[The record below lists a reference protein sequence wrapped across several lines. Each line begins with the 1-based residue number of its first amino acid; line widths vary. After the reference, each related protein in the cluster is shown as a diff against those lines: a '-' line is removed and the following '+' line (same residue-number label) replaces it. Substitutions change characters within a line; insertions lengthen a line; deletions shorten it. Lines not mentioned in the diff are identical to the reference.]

1 MAKGG
6 NKHLSAKARRK
17 RLDQRKSSIRKKQFS
32 LEPLEPKVLLAA
44 DGPRLVSISPNEGG
58 LLTQGSTLNIAPNDL
73 TFTFDDAQNIDP
85 DTVGAIQI
93 FRDNVEV
100 VPGFIGI
107 GTSPN
112 EVVVR
117 FAETLTDGNYSVR
130 VGSDL
135 ANDCG
140 AGFSGSV
147 SGNSNIS
154 FSLDLG
160 AQVVSVV
167 PQPIVRS
174 GSGLTQ
180 ARNQIEVYFND
191 DDLADN
197 TSAAENPGFYQ
208 LVFTNDTATN
218 TDDVVYLPANVAY
231 DATTDSATLTFASN
245 LDQLGSGNGT
255 FRLRI
260 GDSSPMPLAPFERTP
275 SVDPGD
281 TFDDAHN
288 LGPIAT
294 RSQLI
299 TGSIDAMPI
308 NITLPG
314 SNDDPGNRDLQTLN
328 GVGDV
333 QRTADTIDGITTIAY
348 NFQSQIGFDPFGNPL
363 FNLIT
368 EAQKDRAR
376 EAFDLWS
383 NYLGVEF
390 VETSS
395 SGLLISTGDMRAI
408 NPAENTGPNDGV
420 IYAVEE
426 DPTFESGRLILDNAE
441 AWYSERGDSPNFNQ
455 QGYFRSVMAGIGN
468 LLGLGSSDHLHQAV
482 VQSTAPR
489 LPFDIS
495 QPSEGI
501 FPTPI
506 DITHG
511 QFVHRPDS
519 VDVDLYRFEV
529 TTPGLFTA
537 ETFAERQED
546 ASLLDSTLNLY
557 AENEDGERV
566 LIASN
571 DDYFSEDSRLQLDL
585 ENGVYFLGVSS
596 TGNSQYNPNVEGS
609 GFGGTT
615 QGAYDLRMR
624 VVPNVENTLIDST
637 GTSFDGDADGVPGG
651 TYNFWFR
658 SGSAEN
664 TIFVDKSAAGGGN
677 GGLGSPFNQIDTA
690 LASAQPGDIVR
701 ILGNGGA
708 DNNLSTVADNIPYQ
722 IGFDTINQV
731 TPLADGASVI
741 VPQGVTVMIDEGA
754 VLKFNQS
761 AILVGSSSASVDRSG
776 AALQVL
782 GTPENSVFFTSI
794 NDDEIGRDTNNLTD
808 NGRSGDWGGI
818 KFRNDVDKEEG
829 RFTDE
834 SAGNFVN
841 YVNHADMRFGGG
853 LVTLDAIQAPVTPID
868 MDTVR
873 PTISFNSITQS
884 SDAAMAANPDAFE
897 ETNFNTFEFQSTP
910 FTSDYTRI
918 GPDIHGNR
926 LTDNSINGLFV
937 RINTGAGSVREELTV
952 SGRWDDT
959 DIVHVLAEN
968 LTVSGTVAA
977 PFGNPVNT
985 TPNIP
990 VEQRFQMQANLDG
1003 SLTIDPGIIVKS
1015 DGARIEAGIGAQILA
1030 EGTVEQNIIFTSI
1043 DDERFGAGGTFNTP
1057 NSTTTGRAN
1066 GGDWAGIYFDLT
1078 SSGSLDHTV
1087 VAFAGG
1093 VTRIEGTTTAF
1104 NPVEIHQADVR
1115 ITNSLFEDNASGV
1128 SADGSSN
1135 RGGRGA
1141 NYPGAIFSIG
1151 AQPVIVNNII
1161 QGTMATPAESLE
1173 NGGGRGPAISV
1184 DPNSL
1189 DHTELRDYGRST
1201 GRLDRFSAYDSN
1213 QGALIR
1219 GNRLGNNDL
1228 NGLVVRGATVSTQSV
1243 WDDTDI
1249 VHVVFDTI
1257 FVPNFEHFVG
1267 LRLES
1272 SADESLVVKFFGDD
1286 AGFTAAGDRGD
1297 IADRIGGTVQ
1307 VIGQPG
1313 NPVVLTSLTDSTVGA
1328 GFDPAGNAQTGTD
1341 GGLVVPRTQPE
1352 GTFTID
1358 YVFGPTLADRPDI
1371 IDALER
1377 AAQFWESRLEDPVT
1391 VVFDADINQLGGNT
1405 AGQASGEV
1413 IGIPYSTVREQLI
1426 ADARPHERYVS
1437 GLPEAG
1443 NLTATFPAT
1452 ADPTDTFQLNE
1463 NIVLTYGN
1471 AKALGIDPATLPVA
1485 PSQFDANISIDGTID
1500 IDTETDADL
1509 AFEVM
1514 IHEIGHALGFTSSVE
1529 TVGNAGGDVFLTPLD
1544 LFRFEPGDGGEDFTN
1559 SPRVLD
1565 PTLEHVFYDGGVFN
1579 PAGIPIT
1586 DIALGD
1592 VPLSRG
1598 VDSVDG
1604 EQASHWRDEEA
1615 LGGIYI
1621 GLMDPITGGAFTSRD
1636 ARAFDVI
1643 GYDIVQGEGIPGE
1656 WRGLVIDELA
1666 NNRNVE
1672 VLTETESPNSSTSV
1686 NSSPGTAEFIGNL
1699 APAINAGDDVR
1710 RLGFEVHGFLN
1721 TQSDVDV
1728 FSFDANAGT
1737 DVWIDIDQTTIGLDT
1752 VVELVASDGS
1762 VLASS
1767 DDSLIESTG
1776 GSGASSLAGIASSLT
1791 ATSFQ
1796 PVDLYSYNTK
1806 DAGMKISIPG
1816 ADGTTGTY
1824 FVRVRSLNG
1833 DGIYELNLRLQAQD
1847 EIAGSTVRYADIRY
1861 ANNGIEIIGQPSGSP
1876 FTGGISEVEG
1886 NDSFATAQVVGNVL
1900 DTESGGLQ
1908 ISGDISQFD
1917 DLDWYEFVV
1926 DYENIIE
1933 PTFGEPAPIFFD
1945 IDYADGFGGPDTA
1958 LWLFDDVGRLI
1969 AFSEDSSSDVAT
1981 GEDVF
1986 APSNGSAGVFD
1997 PFLGPVHLRPGVYH
2011 LAVTSGAQ
2019 APEVLDIYD
2028 QDSAGSATPL
2038 LRTQPIESIRRVA
2051 DDQINTFLDT
2061 EGLSVT
2067 EATFSEPIVPNLL
2080 TDVTSVQIPNGSQL
2094 TPGETLTVT
2103 LPGSDTE
2110 ATFEFTSGLFQVATG
2125 SGENT
2130 LDGET
2135 ITISSSFGDQVFRFV
2150 ENASGQPG
2158 EIEVPFSRFMS
2169 DAEVAEQ
2176 LRDAINASGF
2186 AVASIAGSDPNRVLL
2201 FNNFGNILGVT
2212 TLVGSNLEVGNP
2224 VQPGNVPVFYGRSE
2238 VAEDIADRLS
2248 TAIFDELGIL
2258 ATVFEDL
2265 VIFDFAF
2272 DFNTFLI
2279 DPPQLG
2285 VDADSTLIVSEPSAV
2300 PWTLADVS
2308 LFVSRDFGAG
2318 NNRSSIATIDPY
2330 SGTLENVVGNVANPL
2345 GDIVFR
2351 DQFRGD
2357 GSDIFNDSLFS
2368 ITLGPQDPG
2377 TRLTD
2382 ANVGGILEI
2391 RPDTAAANQIGATGL
2406 QTFEFVPPDQDQ
2418 QSGFMMQGVG
2428 VFFEALAMQSIG
2440 RADRFMWGVGSRG
2453 DGGHPSNDF
2462 GTNIVYQFDLNNGD
2476 IVGAGDNDRESP
2488 ARFPGA
2494 GTQIREV
2501 GFFDTDTT
2509 IFDNTEL
2516 TLIQPTLADGTIQIL
2531 DGQTFVIDGF
2541 VFEFNSGPEAQIDL
2555 DPVAGRLPSD
2565 TDSFTIDGQQFSF
2578 NTGPVL
2584 DIQLGGSAFSDGD
2597 TIAIRDE
2604 FNISQT
2610 FEFDTDGS
2618 VSNNNIPV
2626 TFAPG
2631 NSAAAMATT
2640 IANAISAAPFFVDAT
2655 VVAGNRISLTGDT
2668 DLLVNAAA
2676 INAEGDYGSAAG
2688 VQIDVEEF
2696 FTVEQITEAIADAVA
2711 SAGIEASASG
2721 TRLNFPGSNVGN
2733 FNATDFL
2740 FDEPSNGMIA
2750 PTSDFAVPFGAGDTV
2765 EDLAIRVSAA
2775 INTSGIATSSPFN
2788 GQVFLNPTA
2797 TFQSAEGGLTIG
2809 GAAPGG
2815 IVTGVAIS
2823 PTTGNLIGLTD
2834 LGGLYEFNPGT
2845 LETTYIRS
2853 ATDLRGIRFEGLTNG
2868 PQSVEGGRYA
2878 DMFFAIDDQGVLYAF
2893 DETGDLQ
2900 PIFAGGAEQL
2910 ATGAVAPTGI
2920 EFSTLDR
2927 NLWHVTNQVGTR
2939 ALDPGHGLDIPFTQS
2954 HLQVF
2959 GGDSFHFGT
2968 TSARAIERTYDYAG
2982 GAHGSLISNPF
2993 SLLDYN
2999 ASDKPILS
3007 FNYFLETEGTVFSEA
3022 PFNPMRDS
3030 FRVFASTSDNPNSG
3044 EWHLLATNNEYRDPT
3059 GDFDDEFEDPNRETN
3074 NGDEADEI
3082 NIAVQDLFDNTGN
3095 WRQARIDLS
3104 AFAGQDDIRL
3114 RFEFATA
3121 GGTAFGSGSGDFA
3134 NSLLNEGLEGEEL
3147 QVIAADR
3154 LRDGNTITVSDGFFF
3169 DRVGELDFGLTLVLP
3184 SGGRIRDGETVSISG
3199 PNGETSTFEFDRDGV
3214 IGTGNVGVEI
3224 NDFMTASAVTNAL
3237 RVAIDSSDAA
3247 GLSSSGTRL
3256 ETFAARDRLNI
3267 PNAVSITQ
3275 GLSPDASQLSVFVD
3289 GDIGVTPGNFRI
3301 PVNIAMNSTQVATA
3315 MEDFFGGSDGVIR
3328 RGDTFL
3334 VANGSVSDPGP
3345 FQLATSLYGSS
3356 GFFPAFPDTGAF
3368 FPGDPGA
3375 LGHIDNAHEGVY
3387 IDDIVVGF
3395 EEHGVFVTNNGS
3407 WLNNPV
3413 NTAFE
3418 ESISRDSDG
3427 NITDDRI
3434 LDGRYQLEIR
3444 TGPNYGTPTG
3454 LSDVQL
3460 LLGRDFDTNEPLDG
3474 GTVLET
3480 KDGASISNGQRFT
3493 LNSESGSE
3501 TFEYVDSTLFEDNDT
3516 IGTAFLSELEGGSAS
3531 TFVGIGRLGDNLNGF
3546 GDNNI
3551 RPQGMDVDIIAFDLV
3566 AGDRLQVDVDAFNP
3580 DALAARGTGLD
3591 TEIRVWDESGNA
3603 ILATDNS
3610 SPSPDDRIGDQLF
3623 LDPFLLYTAP
3633 ATGTYY
3639 VAVTFQGVNYDPLVA
3654 GTAEL
3659 PIENRSTEFA
3669 GGTYK
3674 LTAKLNGG
3682 GASGVLSDGTPGV
3695 PIHFATFD
3703 SAEDIADRIAVAGI
3717 SSNLGASFVPR
3728 ANSNL
3733 IDVSGNINVGAEF
3746 FSLAPESN
3754 DTFATAVDTGLVVGR
3769 SATFKASGEIGDN
3782 DDFVGGLAAI
3792 DVDMFAVTLGAGEE
3806 LRIDVDAQTIGSML
3820 DARVRVYDGES
3831 TQFLD
3836 EVIDPDFDPDQDFQ
3850 LDPYRPSNSGAL
3862 GENDLATFSGVD
3874 PRLTFTA
3881 PFAGTFF
3888 VALSGFSNDTYDPT
3902 VAGSGR
3908 TFLARDQ
3915 GKYELTLTTNGGGIT
3930 STGNASLPGSS
3941 DLTSAQGQLLIA
3953 ANQIQYSQNYGILV
3967 RGADEVQA
3975 IRNLGATSTTPLV
3988 PGVTIVNNLVAR
4000 NRTGGI
4006 RFAGNE
4012 TRDDGIVEPVP
4023 FGRIINN
4030 TVVGVSLPQGFQ
4042 GVGIEVA
4049 NNASP
4054 TLLNNIVAES
4064 DIGIS
4069 IDATSGS
4076 TENVATLYKNNRV
4089 NFTGTTVGNFAILL
4103 NPAAP
4108 LFVNSAAD
4116 NFQLAAG
4123 SMAIDSSV
4131 DTLDDRGEMA
4141 AARAQLGIPV
4151 SPILVP
4157 DTDVT
4162 GQLRIDDPLIDTP
4175 DGQGSNVF
4183 KDRGAFD
4190 RADLSGPVAQFTNP
4204 VDNGDFDSDPTEGI
4218 VVSGELLTSFEIRLF
4233 DTSATGFDTGS
4244 GIDNSTVTPES
4255 VTIFRDGVALAL
4267 GEDYRFGYDA
4277 ASNIVRLTPVSGLWP
4292 SDSTYR
4298 IVLDNTSITDL
4309 AGNVLRPNQ
4318 ANGST
4323 ELTVVLGLGRDY
4335 GDAPAVY
4342 PVLSGDNG
4350 ASHGLRDGFFLG
4362 AGVSSEGNGS
4372 PSEGANADDDDG
4384 LLSPLQVVRGGV
4396 TQFSVQASAEGLLS
4410 VWVDWNNDG
4419 DWDDA
4424 GEQVF
4429 TGTLLA
4435 EGVNSLPLVSVP
4447 ETVNSNE
4454 IFARFRFSS
4463 QMVSEPTGAAADG
4476 EVEDYRFFVVSNP
4489 WTNPDNSNDVNAN
4502 GSVSPLDA
4510 LLVINELNEPIVSD
4524 PSTGALPVPIPNP
4537 AAFAPPFFD
4546 VNGDGF
4552 VSPIDA
4558 LLVINEL
4565 NEATA
4570 ALSSSVVVLGG
4581 NSLDEPTV
4589 LDGTLTNLAFG
4600 EFEEETNQSDSLFNE
4615 SILDEIMGDG
4625 INSYFG

>member
-17 RLDQRKSSIRKKQFS
+17 RLDQRKTSIRKKQFS

-44 DGPRLVSISPNEGG
+44 DGPRLVSVSPNEGG

-73 TFTFDDAQNIDP
+73 TFTFDDAQTIDP

-107 GTSPN
+107 GASPN

-130 VGSDL
+130 VGSNL

-140 AGFSGSV
+140 AGFSGSI

-174 GSGLTQ
+174 GNGLTQ

-218 TDDVVYLPANVAY
+218 TDDVVYLPTNVAY

-260 GDSSPMPLAPFERTP
+260 GDSSPLPLAPFERIP
-275 SVDPGD
+275 SADPGD
-281 TFDDAHN
+281 TYDEAHN

-299 TGSIDAMPI
+299 SGSIDAMPI

-314 SNDDPGNRDLQTLN
+314 SNDDPGNRDLLTLN

-333 QRTADTIDGITTIAY
+333 QRTADVIDGITTIAY

-368 EAQKDRAR
+368 EAQKERAR
-376 EAFDLWS
+376 EAFELWS

-408 NPAENTGPNDGV
+408 NPDETTGPNDGV

-426 DPTFESGRLILDNAE
+426 DPSFESGRLILDNAE

-482 VQSTAPR
+482 IQSTAPR
-489 LPFDIS
+489 APFDIF

-511 QFVHRPDS
+511 QFIHRPDS

-546 ASLLDSTLNLY
+546 ASLLDSALNLY
-557 AENEDGERV
+557 AENEDGDRV

-624 VVPNVENTLIDST
+624 VVPNVENTLIDAT

-690 LASAQPGDIVR
+690 LAAAQPGDIVR

-794 NDDEIGRDTNNLTD
+794 NDDEIGRDTNNLTN

-834 SAGNFVN
+834 SAGNFIN

-853 LVTLDAIQAPVTPID
+853 LVTLDGIQAPVTPID

-968 LTVSGTVAA
+968 MTVRGGVGG
-977 PFGNPVNT
+977 PQGVPINT
-985 TPNIP
+985 SANIP
-990 VEQRFQMQANLDG
+990 VEQRFRMQANLDG
-1003 SLTIDPGIIVKS
+1003 SLAIDPGIIVKS
-1015 DGARIEAGIGAQILA
+1015 DGARIEAGIGAQIIA

-1057 NSTTTGRAN
+1057 NSTDVGRASA
-1066 GGDWAGIYFDLT
+1066 GDWAGIYFDLT

-1087 VAFAGG
+1087 VAYAGG
-1093 VTRIEGTTTAF
+1093 VTRIEGTTTSF
-1104 NPVEIHQADVR
+1104 NPVEIHQAEVR
-1115 ITNSLFEDNASGV
+1115 IANSLFEANLSGV
-1128 SADGSSN
+1128 GAGGSSN

-1141 NYPGAIFSIG
+1141 NYPGAIFSLG
-1151 AQPVIVNNII
+1151 SQPVIVNNII
-1161 QGTMATPAESLE
+1161 QGTLATPAESLQ
-1173 NGGGRGPAISV
+1173 NGGGRGPAINV

-1189 DHTELRDYGRST
+1189 DHRELRDYGRST
-1201 GRLDRFSAYDSN
+1201 GRLDRFSQYDSN

-1219 GNRLGNNDL
+1219 GNRLGTNDL
-1228 NGLVVRGATVSTQSV
+1228 NGMVVRGATISTQSV

-1257 FVPNFEHFVG
+1257 HVPNFEHFVG

-1286 AGFTAAGDRGD
+1286 AGLTATGDRGD
-1297 IADRIGGTVQ
+1297 IVDRIGGSVQ

-1328 GFDPAGNAQTGTD
+1328 GFDPAGNSQTGTD
-1341 GGLVVPRTQPE
+1341 GGLVVQRTQPE
-1352 GTFTID
+1352 GTFSID
-1358 YVFGPTLADRPDI
+1358 YQFGPTLANRPDI

-1377 AAQFWESRLEDPVT
+1377 AAQFWESRLEDPVN
-1391 VVFDADINQLGGNT
+1391 VVFDAEINALDGTT
-1405 AGQASGEV
+1405 AGQASGSV
-1413 IGIPYSTVREQLI
+1413 VALPYAAVRDRLI
-1426 ADARPHERYVS
+1426 ADARPHEQYVE
-1437 GLPEAG
+1437 GLPELA
-1443 NLTATFPAT
+1443 NLTATFPANSNP
-1452 ADPTDTFQLNE
+1452 ADAFELSSNL
-1463 NIVLTYGN
+1463 VVTYGN
-1471 AKALGIDPATLPVA
+1471 AKALGFDPAILPVV
-1485 PSQFDANISIDGTID
+1485 PSQFDANISIDGSID
-1500 IDTETDADL
+1500 IDVDTDANL

-1529 TVGNAGGDVFLTPLD
+1529 QVGNAGGEVLLTPLD

-1579 PAGIPIT
+1579 PSGIPIT
-1586 DIALGD
+1586 DIAIGD

-1598 VDSVDG
+1598 VDSADG
-1604 EQASHWRDEEA
+1604 DQASHWRDEED

-1621 GLMDPITGGAFTSRD
+1621 GLMDPITGGSFTSRD
-1636 ARAFDVI
+1636 ARGFDVI
-1643 GYDIVQGEGIPGE
+1643 GYDVVQGEGTPGE

-1672 VLTETESPNSSTSV
+1672 VLTETESPNSASSV
-1686 NSSPGTAEFIGNL
+1686 NSAPGTAQFVGNL
-1699 APAINAGDDVR
+1699 APALNAGDDIR
-1710 RLGFEVHGFLN
+1710 RLGFEIHGFLN
-1721 TQSDVDV
+1721 GQDDVDV
-1728 FSFDANAGT
+1728 YSFEANAGT
-1737 DVWIDIDQTTIGLDT
+1737 NVWIDIDQTSLGLDS
-1752 VVELVASDGS
+1752 VVEIVASNGT
-1762 VLASS
+1762 VIGRS
-1767 DDSLIESTG
+1767 DNSLIESTG
-1776 GSGASSLAGIASSLT
+1776 GATSASLTGIASSLSP
-1791 ATSFQ
+1791 TSFQ
-1796 PVDLYSYNTK
+1796 PQDLFSYNTK
-1806 DAGMKISIPG
+1806 DAGMQVSLPG

-1824 FVRVRSLNG
+1824 FVRVSSQNG
-1833 DGIYELNLRLQAQD
+1833 DGIYELNLRLQSMD

-1861 ANNGIEIIGQPSGSP
+1861 ATNGIEIIGQPSGSP
-1876 FTGGISEVEG
+1876 FIGGISEIEG
-1886 NDSFATAQVVGNVL
+1886 NDTFDTAQVVGNVL
-1900 DTESGGLQ
+1900 DTASGGLQ
-1908 ISGDISQFD
+1908 ISGDISQFN

-1926 DYENIIE
+1926 DYENITE
-1933 PTFGEPAPIFFD
+1933 PTFGEPAPVIFD
-1945 IDYADGFGGPDTA
+1945 IDFADGFGGPDTS
-1958 LWLFDDVGRLI
+1958 LWLFDNDGRLI
-1969 AFSEDSSSDVAT
+1969 AFSEDSSADVAS
-1981 GEDVF
+1981 GNDVF
-1986 APSNGSAGVFD
+1986 APGKGSAGVFD
-1997 PFLGPVHLRPGVYH
+1997 PFLGPIHLRPGVYH
-2011 LAVTSGAQ
+2011 VAVTSGAQ
-2019 APEVLDIYD
+2019 APEVLDVYD
-2028 QDSAGSATPL
+2028 QGSANSPTPL
-2038 LRTQPIESIRRVA
+2038 LRTRPIEAIRRVA
-2051 DDQINTFLDT
+2051 DDPINDFINSTAPATTDSTFGAPIEPFL
-2061 EGLSVT
+2061 
-2067 EATFSEPIVPNLL
+2067 FSEV
-2080 TDVTSVQIPNGSQL
+2080 VTLQVPNGSQL
-2094 TPGETLTVT
+2094 TPGDTLTVVDPAT
-2103 LPGSDTE
+2103 GQE
-2110 ATFEFTSGLFQVATG
+2110 ATFEFTSSFFQIATG
-2125 SGENT
+2125 TGTET

-2135 ITISSSFGDQVFRFV
+2135 ITIDSDIGTQVFRLV
-2150 ENASGQPG
+2150 ENASAQPG
-2158 EIEVPFSRFMS
+2158 EIEIPFSRFMS
-2169 DAEVAEQ
+2169 EAEVAEQ
-2176 LRDAINASGF
+2176 VRDAINASGF
-2186 AVASIAGSDPNRVLL
+2186 ASAAIAVSDPNLVLL
-2201 FNNFGNILGVT
+2201 VNNFVNISGVST
-2212 TLVGSNLEVGNP
+2212 VAGSSLEIVSP
-2224 VQPGNVPVFYGRSE
+2224 VQPGNIPVFYSP
-2238 VAEDIADRLS
+2238 AEEAGDIAEQLSQSITNEFGFEPNSEEGLLTFDFGFGQGNVLSDELRLS
-2248 TAIFDELGIL
+2248 
-2258 ATVFEDL
+2258 V
-2265 VIFDFAF
+2265 
-2272 DFNTFLI
+2272 N
-2279 DPPQLG
+2279 
-2285 VDADSTLIVSEPSAV
+2285 ADSSLALSQPSPV
-2300 PWTLADVS
+2300 PFSLADVS
-2308 LFVSRDFGAG
+2308 LFVSQATGQG
-2318 NNRSSIATIDPY
+2318 NNRSSIVTIDPY
-2330 SGTLENVVGNVANPL
+2330 NGRQETLVGNIANPL
-2345 GDIVFR
+2345 GDIIFR
-2351 DQFRGD
+2351 DQFRAD
-2357 GSDIFNDSLFS
+2357 GSDIHNDSLFS
-2368 ITLGPQDPG
+2368 VTLGPADPNQ
-2377 TRLTD
+2377 RLND
-2382 ANVGGILEI
+2382 GNVGGILEI
-2391 RPDTAAANQIGATGL
+2391 RPDTAAASQIGETGL
-2406 QTFEFVPPDQDQ
+2406 ETFQQTAPDMDE

-2428 VFFEALAMQSIG
+2428 VFFEALASGSI
-2440 RADRFMWGVGSRG
+2440 DRNSRTMWGVGYRG
-2453 DGGHPSNDF
+2453 DFGHPTNDF
-2462 GTNIVYQFDLNNGD
+2462 GTNIVYQFDLNNGE
-2476 IVGAGDNDRESP
+2476 IFGAGDNDRESP
-2488 ARFPGA
+2488 NRHLGP

-2501 GFFDTDTT
+2501 GFFETNT
-2509 IFDNTEL
+2509 IAFDNTEL
-2516 TLIQPTLADGTIQIL
+2516 TLVLPTLFDGTAQIS
-2531 DGQTFVIDGF
+2531 DGMTFVVDGF
-2541 VFEFNSGPEAQIDL
+2541 VFEFNSGPEAQL
-2555 DPVAGRLPSD
+2555 DINPAAGRLPSD
-2565 TDSFTIDGQQFSF
+2565 TDSFVIDGQQFSF
-2578 NTGPVL
+2578 DTGPVL
-2584 DIQLGGSAFSDGD
+2584 NVTSSAAGFSDGD
-2597 TIAIRDE
+2597 TISIRDE
-2604 FNISQT
+2604 FNIIRT
-2610 FEFDTDGS
+2610 FEFDSDGT
-2618 VSNNNIPV
+2618 VGNNNIAV
-2626 TFAPG
+2626 NFVPG
-2631 NSAAAMATT
+2631 SSAEDMANL
-2640 IANAISAAPFFVDAT
+2640 IAGAINDAPFFAQAT
-2655 VVAGNRISLTGDT
+2655 VVAGTRISITGDV
-2668 DLLVNAAA
+2668 DLLASSGGLQ
-2676 INAEGDYGSAAG
+2676 IQGDYGSAAG
-2688 VQIDVEEF
+2688 ISVQIEEF
-2696 FTVEQITEAIADAVA
+2696 FSAEEVSQAIAEAAASVGIDA
-2711 SAGIEASASG
+2711 SFRG
-2721 TRLNFPGSNVGN
+2721 TRLNFPGATQGN
-2733 FNATDFL
+2733 FNSSDFL
-2740 FDEPSNGMIA
+2740 FDEPSDGTIA
-2750 PTSDFAVPFGAGDTV
+2750 PTSDFSVPFGAGDSL
-2765 EDLAIRVSAA
+2765 EEFAIRVSDA
-2775 INTSGIATSSPFN
+2775 INASGIATSSSFN
-2788 GQVFLNPTA
+2788 GQVFLDPPSSFSSSSN
-2797 TFQSAEGGLTIG
+2797 GLVIG

-2815 IVTGVAIS
+2815 LITGVAVNS
-2823 PTTGNLIGLTD
+2823 SGNLTGVTD
-2834 LGGLYEFNPGT
+2834 AGGLYEFNPNTG
-2845 LETTYIRS
+2845 ETTYIRS
-2853 ATDLRGIRFEGLTNG
+2853 ATDLQGIQFEGLTNG

-2878 DMFFAIDDQGVLYAF
+2878 DLFFAIDTLGLLYAF
-2893 DETGDLQ
+2893 NEAGELQ
-2900 PIFAGGAEQL
+2900 PIFAGGADRIR
-2910 ATGAVAPTGI
+2910 TGARVPTGL
-2920 EFSTLDR
+2920 EFSTLDE
-2927 NLWHVTNQVGTR
+2927 NLWHVSNQAGTR
-2939 ALDPGHGLDIPFTQS
+2939 GGDPGHGLDVPFTQS
-2954 HLQVF
+2954 HSRAT
-2959 GGDSFHFGT
+2959 GGVSFHFGT
-2968 TSARAIERTYDYAG
+2968 TSARAIERDYDYAG

-2993 SLLDYN
+2993 SLQEYD
-2999 ASDKPILS
+2999 ASDKPVLT
-3007 FNYFLETEGTVFSEA
+3007 FNYFLDTEGTVYSEA

-3030 FRVFASTSDNPNSG
+3030 FRVYASTSENPNSG

-3059 GDFDDEFEDPNRETN
+3059 GDFDDEFDDPIPEDGG
-3074 NGDEADEI
+3074 NGDGI
-3082 NIAVQDLFDNTGN
+3082 TVGVQDLFDNTGA

-3104 AFAGQDDIRL
+3104 PFAGQDDLRL

-3121 GGTAFGSGSGDFA
+3121 GGTGLGLASGAFA
-3134 NSLLNEGLEGEEL
+3134 NSEGGEGEEL
-3147 QVIAADR
+3147 QVIGADR
-3154 LRDGNTITVSDGFFF
+3154 LRDGNTITVTSSTFGLGT
-3169 DRVGELDFGLTLVLP
+3169 GELDFGLTLVIP
-3184 SGGRIRDGETVSISG
+3184 TGARISNGETLSVSG
-3199 PNGETSTFEFDRDGV
+3199 PNGETSTFEFTRDGNV
-3214 IGTGNVGVEI
+3214 SAGNIPVVFDET
-3224 NDFMTASAVTNAL
+3224 MSANRVARAL
-3237 RVAIDSSDAA
+3237 RTAIDSSDAA
-3247 GLSSSGTRL
+3247 GANIAGESL
-3256 ETFAARDRLNI
+3256 ETFLVRDRLNL
-3267 PNAVSITQ
+3267 PNATDITQ
-3275 GLSPDASQLSVFVD
+3275 GISPDASQLAVFVD
-3289 GDIGVTPGNFRI
+3289 GDIGVTPGYTRI
-3301 PVNIAMNSTQVATA
+3301 PLNIAMNSSQVATA
-3315 MEDFFGGSDGVIR
+3315 MEDFFGGVEGVVR
-3328 RGDTFL
+3328 RDSTFL
-3334 VANGSVSDPGP
+3334 IANGLVQDPGP
-3345 FQLATSLYGSS
+3345 FLLSTSLFGSS
-3356 GFFPAFPDTGAF
+3356 GEFPAFPDTNAL

-3375 LGHIDNAHEGVY
+3375 LGHIDNDHEGVY
-3387 IDDIVVGF
+3387 VDDIAIGF
-3395 EEHGVFVTNNGS
+3395 EGNGVFVTNNGT
-3407 WLNNPV
+3407 WQNNPV
-3413 NTAFE
+3413 NTNFDNQVGTDAA
-3418 ESISRDSDG
+3418 G
-3427 NITDDRI
+3427 NINDNRI
-3434 LDGRYQLEIR
+3434 LEGRYQLEIR
-3444 TGPNYGTPTG
+3444 TGPIYGTPTG
-3454 LSDVQL
+3454 SPAVQL
-3460 LLGRDFDTNEPLDG
+3460 RLGRDFDINEPLDG

-3480 KDGASISNGQRFT
+3480 RGGADISSGQRFT
-3493 LNSESGSE
+3493 LNGESGSE
-3501 TFEYVDSTLFEDNDT
+3501 TFEFIDSTIHENNNT
-3516 IGTAFLSELEGGSAS
+3516 IDTAFQSGLTGGSAS

-3551 RPQGMDVDIIAFDLV
+3551 QAQGLDVDLIAFDLV
-3566 AGDRLQVDVDAFNP
+3566 AGDRLQIDIDSFNP
-3580 DALAARGTGLD
+3580 DLLSARGSTLD
-3591 TEIRVWDESGNA
+3591 TELRVWDANGDR
-3603 ILATDNS
+3603 ILVTDDS
-3610 SPSPDDRIGDQLF
+3610 TPAPDDRLGDEEF
-3623 LDPFLLYTAP
+3623 NDPFLLFTAP
-3633 ATGTYY
+3633 ETGTFY
-3639 VAVTFQGVNYDPLVA
+3639 VGVTFQDANYDPRVD

-3659 PIENRSTEFA
+3659 PGNDRTTGLS
-3669 GGTYK
+3669 GGSYK
-3674 LTAKLNGG
+3674 LTADLNGG
-3682 GASGVLSDGTPGV
+3682 GNPSTLSDGSSGV
-3695 PIHFATFD
+3695 PVHFATFD
-3703 SAEDIADRIAVAGI
+3703 SANDIANRIAIAAAAG
-3717 SSNLGASFVPR
+3717 NLDVGLVPR

-3733 IDVSGNINVGAEF
+3733 LDTIGEISVGAEF
-3746 FSLAPESN
+3746 FSLVPESN
-3754 DTFATAVDTGLVVGR
+3754 DTFATAIDTGLTIGR
-3769 SATFKASGEIGDN
+3769 SATFRASGEIGDN
-3782 DDFVGGLAAI
+3782 EDFVNAQAAL
-3792 DVDMFAVTLGAGEE
+3792 DVDIFRVNLGAGEE
-3806 LRIDVDAQTIGSML
+3806 LQIDVAAQSLGSTL
-3820 DARVRVYDGES
+3820 DALVRVGEAS
-3831 TQFLD
+3831 TLFLSED
-3836 EVIDPDFDPDQDFQ
+3836 VDPDFDPDTDFSQ
-3850 LDPYRPSNSGAL
+3850 DPYRPSNAGLTS
-3862 GENDLATFSGVD
+3862 LADDT
-3874 PRLTFTA
+3874 RLTFTA

-3888 VALSGFSNDTYDPT
+3888 VAVSGFSNDTYDPT

-3908 TFLARDQ
+3908 SFLARDK
-3915 GKYELTLTTNGGGIT
+3915 GKYELTLTTNGGGLTAT
-3930 STGNASLPGSS
+3930 SRDLPGST
-3941 DLTSAQGQLLIA
+3941 DLSEEQGQLLIN
-3953 ANQIQYSQNYGILV
+3953 ANQIRYSQNYGILLE
-3967 RGADEVQA
+3967 GGDEVQA
-3975 IRNLGATSTTPLV
+3975 LRNLGATSTTQLV
-3988 PGVTIVNNLVAR
+3988 PGVTIVNNLIAR

-4006 RFAGNE
+4006 RFAGSPTDENN
-4012 TRDDGIVEPVP
+4012 IANPVP

-4030 TVVGVSLPQGFQ
+4030 TVVGVSLSQGFQ

-4049 NNASP
+4049 DNASP
-4054 TLLNNIVAES
+4054 TLLNNIVAEN

-4069 IDATSGS
+4069 VDASSAS

-4108 LFVNSAAD
+4108 LFVNSDAD

-4131 DTLDDRGEMA
+4131 DSLADRGETA
-4141 AARAQLGIPV
+4141 VARAQLGIPV

-4162 GQLRIDDPLIDTP
+4162 GQLRIDDPLVDTP

-4255 VTIFRDGVALAL
+4255 VTIFRDGVALEL

-4277 ASNIVRLTPVSGLWP
+4277 ASNIIRLTPVSGLWS

-4318 ANGST
+4318 SNGST

-4362 AGVSSEGNGS
+4362 AGVSSEGNGN

-4463 QMVSEPTGAAADG
+4463 QMVTEPTGGAADG
-4476 EVEDYRFFVVSNP
+4476 EVEDYRFFVASNP
-4489 WTNPDNSNDVNAN
+4489 WTNPDNPNDVNAN
-4502 GSVSPLDA
+4502 GTVSPLDA

-4524 PSTGALPVPIPNP
+4524 PSTGALPVPIPDP

-4546 VNGDGF
+4546 VNRDGF

-4565 NEATA
+4565 NESTA
-4570 ALSSSVVVLGG
+4570 ALSSSVVVPGG
-4581 NSLDEPTV
+4581 NSLDEPTTGNRS
-4589 LDGTLTNLAFG
+4589 LDGSLTSLAFG
-4600 EFEEETNQSDSLFNE
+4600 ELEEEKNQSDSLFSEN
-4615 SILDEIMGDG
+4615 ILDEIMGDG